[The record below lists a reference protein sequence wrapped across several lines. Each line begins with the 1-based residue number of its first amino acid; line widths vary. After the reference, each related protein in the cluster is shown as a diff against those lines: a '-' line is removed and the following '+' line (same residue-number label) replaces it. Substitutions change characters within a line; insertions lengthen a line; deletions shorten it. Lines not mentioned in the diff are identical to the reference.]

1 MLFDKTV
8 ICGKCGAECV
18 VVEYGSTHT
27 SGSADL
33 DNRPSEEL
41 RSALLETSVFRCD
54 KCDYCS
60 DDLSNVPDNLLDIMY
75 LDSYKDQI
83 VNSNYPMH
91 ANEYLCKSIIKKASG
106 DVQGAAFA
114 AQYAAWVCDDEGNKE
129 AAISCRKLA
138 IDLFSLLNLLD
149 KVNFESKSEFYLLLI
164 DLMRRSGQF
173 ENAKLLCE
181 ERMRVEEIELFKK
194 ILVFQNQMV
203 KLEDNKVY
211 TVFNSINY
219 YKTEKS

>member
-1 MLFDKTV
+1 MSMLFDRTV

-18 VVEYGSTHT
+18 VVECASTHT

-41 RSALLETSVFRCD
+41 RSALLETSVFRCE

-83 VNSNYPMH
+83 VNSNYPMR
-91 ANEYLCKSIIKKASG
+91 ANEFLCKSIIRKASG
-106 DVQGAAFA
+106 DIQGAAFA
-114 AQYAAWVCDDEGNKE
+114 AQYAAWVCDDEKYVD
-129 AAISCRKLA
+129 AAIECRKLA
-138 IDLFSLLNLLD
+138 IELFSLVSLVD
-149 KVNFESKSEFYLLLI
+149 KVNFENKSEFHLLMI

-173 ENAKLLCE
+173 ENANILCN
-181 ERMRVEEIELFKK
+181 ERMRVEENILFRK
-194 ILVFQNQMV
+194 ILVFQGCLIWDEN
-203 KLEDNKVY
+203 DKVY
-211 TVFNSINY
+211 TVNDAKEYS
-219 YKTEKS
+219 SH